1 MNTLDVQY
9 PQILDECITHLQD
22 NILSLEACLAQY
34 PLYADQ
40 LQQDLAIFQL
50 TQGIT
55 APQLSTQSVANLE
68 ATLLGKFN
76 TPNGQAEN
84 PKIVS
89 IPQQPN
95 TRTHPHRTPSPFIKW
110 VAGVAIAILLLV
122 GGGGGT
128 VMASANSL
136 PGDNLYGVKIA
147 WERVIILIATL
158 FDELDDV
165 WLRLTQTRSDE
176 IIALYDSGRLTDDM
190 LDNFYITAETAVLY
204 ATDDTEQ
211 AYVDF
216 ADTSRPIFTEA
227 ILLSI
232 SEAQRFRI
240 MRVLSPEIDANGKLV
255 LPAGDTFIPQAE
267 PIVTATTTPT
277 IEPTATLTLTFT
289 PTITNTPT
297 VTPTATLTR
306 TPTPSRTPTLVPT
319 VPGEFTATP
328 QPAATWTPLGIGPR
342 GEEVTV
348 QDDSGEQVTGSG
360 GSSQSGSGGENFFV
374 RETEKAVELT
384 QTVYAQTPTGTPEQP

>member
-68 ATLLGKFN
+68 AKLLAKFN
-76 TPNGQAEN
+76 VPTAQPDN
-84 PKIVS
+84 PKVVP
-89 IPQQPN
+89 IPQQLN
-95 TRTHPHRTPSPFIKW
+95 TNTHPHHTPSPFVKW

-136 PGDNLYGVKIA
+136 PGDNLYGVKVA
-147 WERVIILIATL
+147 WEKVIILIATL

-176 IIALYDSGRLTDDM
+176 IIALYDRGRLTEDM

-216 ADTSRPIFTEA
+216 ADRSRPIFTEA

-267 PIVTATTTPT
+267 PIATATPT
-277 IEPTATLTLTFT
+277 IEPTVTLTLTFT
-289 PTITNTPT
+289 PTLTYTPT
-297 VTPTATLTR
+297 VTNTPTLTR
-306 TPTPSRTPTLVPT
+306 TPTPSRTPTLAPT
-319 VPGEFTATP
+319 ATGEFTATP
-328 QPAATWTPLGIGPR
+328 QPTATWTPLGIGPR

-348 QDDSGEQVTGSG
+348 QDDNGEQETGSG